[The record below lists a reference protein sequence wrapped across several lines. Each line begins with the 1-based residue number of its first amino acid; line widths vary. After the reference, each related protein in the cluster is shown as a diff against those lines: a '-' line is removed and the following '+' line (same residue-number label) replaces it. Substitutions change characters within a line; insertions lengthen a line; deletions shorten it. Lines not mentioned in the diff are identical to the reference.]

1 MSNSRLYEQTA
12 YRLDGEATEVLLLRH
27 GQSEAADSERPF
39 ELVEGPGN
47 PALSELGRKQ
57 AIAVSARLATRSLSA
72 VYVTPLRRTTETVRP
87 LTDALGVTPIVEPD
101 LIEVHLGEWE
111 GGLYRQLVAEGHPLA
126 IQVEVV
132 GRWDVIPG
140 AESNESLQKR
150 SVDAVERIA
159 ARHIGTTVLVTAH
172 GGTIAALLAYA
183 VGAPLFSF
191 TTIDNAAISSVVVAG
206 GRWTLRRFNDTA
218 HLEAQRPV
226 SV

>member
-1 MSNSRLYEQTA
+1 MSDSRLYEQTA
-12 YRLDGEATEVLLLRH
+12 YRLDGEATEILLLRH

-39 ELVEGPGN
+39 ELVEGRGD

-57 AIAVSARLATRSLSA
+57 ALAVSARLATRPLSA

-111 GGLYRQLVAEGHPLA
+111 GGLYRQLVAESYPLA
-126 IQVEVV
+126 MQVEVV

-159 ARHIGTTVLVTAH
+159 ARHTGTTVLVTAH

-183 VGAPLFSF
+183 VGATAFSF
-191 TTIDNAAISSVVVAG
+191 LKIDNASISSVVVAG
-206 GRWTLRRFNDTA
+206 GRWTIRRFNDTA
-218 HLEAQRPV
+218 HLEAHWPA
-226 SV
+226 SP